1 MKFTLNFE
9 EEAAFLSAHTN
20 CTFEEALCYVQTE
33 DDYYDTLG
41 LNSYPGKNG
50 LFEVNGKKYTS
61 SDFNS
66 LAEKS
71 KSRGTTYVD
80 ISRMNEFI
88 SAKTSLSLEKCT
100 ELATAESDY
109 FVQIG
114 IAVPV

>member
-1 MKFTLNFE
+1 MNF
-9 EEAAFLSAHTN
+9 
-20 CTFEEALCYVQTE
+20 
-33 DDYYDTLG
+33 
-41 LNSYPGKNG
+41 YPDKNE
-50 LFEVNGKKYTS
+50 LFELNGKKYAF
-61 SDFNS
+61 SDFKS

-71 KSRGTTYVD
+71 KSGGTTYVD

-100 ELATAESDY
+100 ELAAAESDY

>member
-9 EEAAFLSAHTN
+9 EEATFLSSHTN
-20 CTFEEALCYVQTE
+20 CTFEEALCYVQAE

-41 LNSYPGKNG
+41 LNFYPDKNE
-50 LFEVNGKKYTS
+50 LFELNGKKYAF
-61 SDFNS
+61 SDFKS

-71 KSRGTTYVD
+71 KSGGTTYVD

-100 ELATAESDY
+100 ELAAAESDY

-114 IAVPV
+114 IAVPD